1 MVKNKAGEMVP
12 DFAADG
18 KGKMMYGGMAKK
30 KKKLRCSRLTYPSSH
45 LLLN

>member
-1 MVKNKAGEMVP
+1 MPMMAGGGKLNMVKNKAGEMVP

-30 KKKLRCSRLTYPSSH
+30 KKGQM
-45 LLLN
+45 